1 MKILVLGGTQ
11 FIGRNLVEALI
22 KTDHAITLFNRG
34 KTGADLYPNLPRI
47 TGDRQTSDIEK
58 IRGDWDVV
66 IDLSCYFPYE
76 LESTLAQLDP
86 ARTKYIFV
94 SSCSAYEP
102 NFGSTMHDENATLCS
117 CTEEEAKLAQPET
130 YGARKAECE
139 RILGSS
145 GFSHSILRPALVYGK
160 YDHTDRLYYWLHQVK
175 LKDQLI
181 LPEGGAPRFSITYVK
196 DLVAAIIKLAESD
209 VTGTFNAISESET
222 SIGQIVKIASENL
235 NRSPNRLTAEAS
247 FLKQQGISQ
256 WQDMPLWIN
265 GDHFTYSNEKWKAE
279 LGLEPTSMEDGIR
292 ETISFISD
300 WPEPTYGMPEERR
313 RELIK
318 LLNSSS

>member
-22 KTDHAITLFNRG
+22 KTDHSITLFNRG
-34 KTGADLYPNLPRI
+34 KTGGDLFPNLPRI
-47 TGDRQTSDIEK
+47 TGDRQSSEIEE

-66 IDLSCYFPYE
+66 IDLSCYFPSE
-76 LESTLAQLDP
+76 LESTLTQLDP

-94 SSCSAYEP
+94 SSCSAYKP
-102 NFGSTMHDENATLCS
+102 QFNSTLHGESSALRSCS
-117 CTEEEAKLAQPET
+117 EEEAKQDKPET
-130 YGARKAECE
+130 YGGRKAACE
-139 RILGSS
+139 LILGRSD
-145 GFSHSILRPALVYGK
+145 FKHAILRPALVYGK

-181 LPEGGAPRFSITYVK
+181 VPEGGSPRFSITYVK

-235 NRSPNRLTAEAS
+235 NESPSRLTAEAS
-247 FLKQQGISQ
+247 FLKRQGISQ

-279 LGLEPTSMEDGIR
+279 LGLEPTSMESGIR
-292 ETISFISD
+292 ETLSFISD
-300 WPEPTYGMPEERR
+300 WPEPTYGMPEKRR
-313 RELIK
+313 QELIK